1 MIIGIIGFI
10 VFLSILFSVPV
21 MFLWNGCL
29 VDAVDGIHEI
39 GIMQAWGL
47 SLLFGILFKSNVTNG
62 KN

>member
-21 MFLWNGCL
+21 MLLWNGCL